1 LRQFRD
7 ISVTTTAAIAA
18 SLVLLPFVQVI
29 LGVRCDSR
37 FLFFAL
43 TVQTIAPAMV
53 PDEFP
58 VMMEAAVVD
67 MTGNHRQ
74 QSRRTMISHRSDY
87 LLLVEERDELRRCL
101 DCRTS
106 RINSG

>member
-1 LRQFRD
+1 M
-7 ISVTTTAAIAA
+7 
-18 SLVLLPFVQVI
+18 
-29 LGVRCDSR
+29 RCDSR

-67 MTGNHRQ
+67 TTGNHLAAKQANDDKPSQRLPFIG
-74 QSRRTMISHRSDY
+74 RGTR
-87 LLLVEERDELRRCL
+87 
-101 DCRTS
+101 
-106 RINSG
+106 

>member
-1 LRQFRD
+1 
-7 ISVTTTAAIAA
+7 VTTAAAIAA
-18 SLVLLPFVQVI
+18 ILVQVI
-29 LGVRCDSR
+29 LGLRCDSR

-67 MTGNHRQ
+67 TTGNHLQ

-87 LLLVEERDELRRCL
+87 LLLVEERDELGRCL
-101 DCRTS
+101 DCLTS